1 MKRSTARL
9 TVALTT
15 VLGFALVFAI
25 AYTGADPRIGRALQI
40 LLLTLTV
47 FVAGYALARRDPA
60 GIVIAAGMAAWSIDT
75 FYPHNLLTYGG
86 IALYL
91 VGFFLTT
98 RSKRAIT

>member
-1 MKRSTARL
+1 
-9 TVALTT
+9 VALIT

-25 AYTGADPRIGRALQI
+25 AYSDADPRIGRALRI

-47 FVAGYALARRDPA
+47 FVTGYALARRDPA
-60 GIVIAAGMAAWSIDT
+60 GLVIAAGLAVWSIDT

-91 VGFFLTT
+91 AGFFLMT
-98 RSKRAIT
+98 RSKRATN